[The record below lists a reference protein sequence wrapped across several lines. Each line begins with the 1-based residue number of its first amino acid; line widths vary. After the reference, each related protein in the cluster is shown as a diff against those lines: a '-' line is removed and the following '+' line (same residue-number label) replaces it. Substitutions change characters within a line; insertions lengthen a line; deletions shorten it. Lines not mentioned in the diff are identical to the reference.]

1 MGRLLCLGPRL
12 PGLHPRQQGL
22 LGPPSWKEFVTHRAL
37 RAQEGLFSPRQP
49 ASFHLF
55 THSSLT
61 QKPPMAPCHPQ
72 NSLTWPGFGSFYGS
86 RNRPPPPPPRPSSSH
101 LPAFSLH
108 AFCSEGQMT
117 ADVSGHALLPC
128 LGFCWVCP
136 CLPEALSLPP
146 WLPIPRSPRP
156 SCLTPHLQG
165 VILDPQLL
173 PLSTLWLFIL
183 QLPASGDLSV
193 LAFVSSIR
201 LRPQRARR
209 WGSHWTVWPNLG
221 LAQMGSC
228 LAFQFLRYVPA
239 CLGLSG
245 SLSTSCELAGP
256 GLW

>member
-1 MGRLLCLGPRL
+1 MPRRGCFLPASLPPFICLLTLPSLRNLPWLPVTPRIVSLGLDLGP
-12 PGLHPRQQGL
+12 
-22 LGPPSWKEFVTHRAL
+22 SMV
-37 RAQEGLFSPRQP
+37 P
-49 ASFHLF
+49 A
-55 THSSLT
+55 T
-61 QKPPMAPCHPQ
+61 A
-72 NSLTWPGFGSFYGS
+72 
-86 RNRPPPPPPRPSSSH
+86 PPPPPRPSSSH